1 MQNLMKRYTV
11 INSYI
16 GGSNIL
22 PQTLHGINDL
32 WLNYTTNK
40 FSKEASKNWIDWANH
55 GKTEVVLTGL
65 DHAGLEKMYECFSKF
80 NDIPI
85 VKFNESMEAMNG
97 CCTIVSF
104 VVSENIV
111 SAGFYARNARLN
123 PYNIAQ
129 ELKNV
134 LIPHCNTDLPDFV
147 LTEEEIEVVSQ
158 IAFLPTVRI

>member
-1 MQNLMKRYTV
+1 MSNQMKRYTV
-11 INSYI
+11 VNSYI

-32 WLNYTTNK
+32 WLNYSTQM
-40 FSKEASKNWIDWANH
+40 FSKEASENWIDWAKN

-65 DHAGLEKMYECFSKF
+65 DHAGLEKMYESFSKI

>member
-1 MQNLMKRYTV
+1 MSNQMKRYTV
-11 INSYI
+11 VNSYI

-32 WLNYTTNK
+32 WLNYSTQM
-40 FSKEASKNWIDWANH
+40 FSKEASENWIDWAKN

-65 DHAGLEKMYECFSKF
+65 DHAGLEKMYESFSKI

-104 VVSENIV
+104 VVSERIV
-111 SAGFYARNARLN
+111 AGGFYARNARLT
-123 PYNIAQ
+123 PYNVVEGLSGAS
-129 ELKNV
+129 
-134 LIPHCNTDLPDFV
+134 IPHVDQSLPDFV
-147 LTEEEIEVVSQ
+147 LSDEEIEVISK

>member
-1 MQNLMKRYTV
+1 MSNQMKRYTV
-11 INSYI
+11 VNSYI

-32 WLNYTTNK
+32 WLNYSTQM
-40 FSKEASKNWIDWANH
+40 FSKEASENWIDWAKN

-65 DHAGLEKMYECFSKF
+65 DHAGLEKMYESFSKI

-134 LIPHCNTDLPDFV
+134 LIPHCNTNLPDFV